1 MSVLVVLE
9 ISRLRSVRLFISVTF
24 SPDPFCRTLIIGMAF
39 ERNAW
44 ECLPLSSRDAI
55 TFAMENAG
63 ENMGVDVRTI
73 SIGEAA
79 VLVARLGRNSAAGAI
94 EALEGNV
101 SAPGV
106 AAQRTIDLVGNGVRA
121 AKDAFN
127 KAGGGRWR
135 RGRTT
140 ASRRHSGSASGDSL
154 SSQPCT
160 TSP

>member
-1 MSVLVVLE
+1 MNVLVVLE

-63 ENMGVDVRTI
+63 ENMGVEYVDVRTI

-106 AAQRTIDLVGNGVRA
+106 AAQRTIDLVGYGVRA
-121 AKDAFN
+121 VKDAFN
-127 KAGGGRWR
+127 KAGGGRW
-135 RGRTT
+135 
-140 ASRRHSGSASGDSL
+140 
-154 SSQPCT
+154 
-160 TSP
+160 